1 MENISQWLCKK
12 HGNIYKIEKRGK
24 EVSGVRIPYYLTDGF
39 YTIRFK
45 HRSNNPITIRLFK
58 GEGIENKD
66 IIGLHYQSDIP
77 SLQSEWVEQEET
89 VFIANTE
96 DKPIYLLIAASGL
109 NDSSSSLLIKDLEVI
124 RSDAHNY
131 AYHRLEQG
139 KKSVKKV
146 FIL

>member
-1 MENISQWLCKK
+1 M
-12 HGNIYKIEKRGK
+12 
-24 EVSGVRIPYYLTDGF
+24 
-39 YTIRFK
+39 
-45 HRSNNPITIRLFK
+45 
-58 GEGIENKD
+58 
-66 IIGLHYQSDIP
+66 HYQSDIP

-124 RSDAHNY
+124 RSDAHYY

-139 KKSVKKV
+139 KKSVK
-146 FIL
+146 